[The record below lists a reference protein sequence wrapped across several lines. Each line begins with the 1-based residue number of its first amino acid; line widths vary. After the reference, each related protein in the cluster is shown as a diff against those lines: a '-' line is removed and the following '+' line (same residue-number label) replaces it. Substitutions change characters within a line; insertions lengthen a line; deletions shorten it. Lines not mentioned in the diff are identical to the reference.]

1 MLLIPAKDTREAA
14 EVLSHELA
22 KGPIQILFVCTH
34 NSRRSQ
40 LAEASAAWLWRG
52 NPGVTVRSCGTERTG
67 CHSSTARALEDSGWT
82 VTPLQDGD
90 YRIQKDE
97 VDRLLYS
104 KTLEEIPRDM
114 PIVAMMTCAEADEAC
129 PAIFGAVARIPW
141 GYPDP
146 KVADGTAESA
156 ATYLRVAN
164 AIEADLQDLVNQT
177 NSAQ

>member
-1 MLLIPAKDTREAA
+1 VLLIPAKDTREAA
-14 EVLSHELA
+14 EALSRELA
-22 KGPIQILFVCTH
+22 KGPIQLLFVCTH

-40 LAEASAAWLWRG
+40 LAEAYAAWLWRG
-52 NPGVTVRSCGTERTG
+52 NPAITVRSCGTERTG
-67 CHSSTARALEDSGWT
+67 CHSSTARALEDSGW
-82 VTPLQDGD
+82 VVKPEQDGY
-90 YRIQKDE
+90 YRIQKDK

-104 KTLEEIPRDM
+104 KTLEEIPRDL

-129 PAIFGAVARIPW
+129 PAIFGTAARILW
-141 GYPDP
+141 RYPDP
-146 KVADGTAESA
+146 KVADGTAECA